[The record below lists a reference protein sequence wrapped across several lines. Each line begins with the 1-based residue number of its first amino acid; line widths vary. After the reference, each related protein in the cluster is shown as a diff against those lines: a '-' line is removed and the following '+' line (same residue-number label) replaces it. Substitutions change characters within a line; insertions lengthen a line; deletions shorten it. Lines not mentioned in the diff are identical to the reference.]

1 MSFVPSQFL
10 SQIPSI
16 DRPHADSQPFGI
28 VQVDDTGV
36 IKLYNRWESEMA
48 GVPVSS
54 AEGRNFFTQVAPCTN
69 NRLMFGKFKDGVAK
83 GELDSEFNYT
93 FTYKMKPTNV
103 QIRLFRHAPSSTNWV
118 LVGLRAA

>member
-10 SQIPSI
+10 SQIPGV
-16 DRPHADSQPFGI
+16 DRSSADAQPFGI
-28 VQVDDTGV
+28 VQVDDQGV

-48 GVPVSS
+48 GVPVSA

-83 GELDSEFNYT
+83 GDLDSEFNYT

-103 QIRLFRHAPSSTNWV
+103 QIRLYRHAPSATNWV

>member
-10 SQIPSI
+10 SLVPAV
-16 DRPHADSQPFGI
+16 DRSTADTQPFGV
-28 VQVDDTGV
+28 VQVDDAGV

-48 GVPVSS
+48 GVPVAA

-83 GELDSEFNYT
+83 GDLDTEFNYT

-103 QIRLFRHAPSSTNWV
+103 QIRMYRHAASATNWV
-118 LVGLRAA
+118 FVGLRAA

>member
-1 MSFVPSQFL
+1 MSFVPSQFI
-10 SQIPSI
+10 SQIPSV
-16 DRPHADSQPFGI
+16 DRSNADTQPFGI

-48 GVPVSS
+48 GVPVAS

-103 QIRLFRHAPSSTNWV
+103 QIRLFRHAPSATNWV

>member
-10 SQIPSI
+10 AQLPAV
-16 DRPHADSQPFGI
+16 DRPGADTQPFGV
-28 VQVDDTGV
+28 VQVDDSGV
-36 IKLYNRWESEMA
+36 VKLYNKWESEMA
-48 GVPVSS
+48 GVAVAA

-69 NRLMFGKFKDGVAK
+69 NRLMFGKFKDGVQK

-103 QIRLFRHAPSSTNWV
+103 VIRLFRHAASSTNWI
-118 LVGLRAA
+118 LVGPRAA

>member
-1 MSFVPSQFL
+1 MSFVPAEFIAQV
-10 SQIPSI
+10 PSI
-16 DRPHADSQPFGI
+16 DRANADAQPFGI
-28 VQVDDTGV
+28 VQVDDHGA
-36 IKLYNRWESEMA
+36 IKLYNRFESEMA
-48 GVPVSS
+48 GVAVSA

-83 GELDSEFNYT
+83 GELDTEFNYT

-103 QIRLFRHAPSSTNWV
+103 QTRMYRHAPSATNWV

>member
-1 MSFVPSQFL
+1 MSFVPSTFI
-10 SQIPSI
+10 SQIPSV
-16 DRPHADSQPFGI
+16 DRSGADNQPFGI
-28 VQVDDTGV
+28 VQIDDTGV
-36 IKLYNRWESEMA
+36 IKLYNKWESEMA
-48 GVPVSS
+48 GVAVAA

-69 NRLMFGKFKDGVAK
+69 NRLMFGKFKDGVAN
-83 GELDSEFNYT
+83 GALDSEFNYT

>member
-1 MSFVPSQFL
+1 MSFVPSQFM
-10 SQIPSI
+10 SQIPSV
-16 DRPHADSQPFGI
+16 DRSNADEQPFGI
-28 VQVDDTGV
+28 VQVDDAGV

-48 GVPVSS
+48 GVAVSA
-54 AEGRNFFTQVAPCTN
+54 AEGRNFFTHVAPCTN

-103 QIRLFRHAPSSTNWV
+103 QIRLYRHAPSATNWV

>member
-1 MSFVPSQFL
+1 MSFVPAEFIAQV
-10 SQIPSI
+10 PSI
-16 DRPHADSQPFGI
+16 DRANADAQPFGI
-28 VQVDDTGV
+28 VQVDDHGA
-36 IKLYNRWESEMA
+36 IKLYNRFESEMA
-48 GVPVSS
+48 GVAVSA

-83 GELDSEFNYT
+83 GELDTEFNYT

-103 QIRLFRHAPSSTNWV
+103 QIRLYRHASSSTNWV

>member
-1 MSFVPSQFL
+1 MSFVPSTFL
-10 SQIPSI
+10 SDIPAV
-16 DRPHADSQPFGI
+16 DRSQADNQPFGI
-28 VQVDDTGV
+28 VQVDDAGV
-36 IKLYNRWESEMA
+36 IKLYNKWESEMA
-48 GVPVSS
+48 GVPVAS

-103 QIRLFRHAPSSTNWV
+103 QIRMYRHAPSSTNWV